1 MVVVLQKVMGTVEG
15 TLRHSQGAGG
25 LGSTPWVSDGWDRS
39 QGIGRRQ
46 GMSRN
51 LLESG
56 GRGKIRGKN
65 VLRRKCREGLVQ
77 RQEKE
82 NQKWSAG
89 HACDPSN
96 LGTEAGGS
104 WVWGS
109 LSYMVKLCLKISH
122 RIESHSYCL
131 DCEAEE
137 IFIYREQKN
146 LKYLSI
152 IISK

>member
-1 MVVVLQKVMGTVEG
+1 
-15 TLRHSQGAGG
+15 
-25 LGSTPWVSDGWDRS
+25 
-39 QGIGRRQ
+39 
-46 GMSRN
+46 MSRN

-65 VLRRKCREGLVQ
+65 VLRRKCREGLIQ

-104 WVWGS
+104 
-109 LSYMVKLCLKISH
+109 
-122 RIESHSYCL
+122 
-131 DCEAEE
+131 
-137 IFIYREQKN
+137 
-146 LKYLSI
+146 
-152 IISK
+152 